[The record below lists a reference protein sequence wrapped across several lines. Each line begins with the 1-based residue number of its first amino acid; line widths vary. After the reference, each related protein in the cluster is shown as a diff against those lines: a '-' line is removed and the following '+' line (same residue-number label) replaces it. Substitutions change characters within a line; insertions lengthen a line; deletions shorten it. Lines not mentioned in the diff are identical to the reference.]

1 MSYKAIPGVV
11 YTNPEVASVGMT
23 EEMAQIAGFD
33 YKAVKLPMA
42 YSGRFVA
49 ENEGMNGVCK
59 IITTSNNTI
68 IGAHI
73 LGNPASELIVIAGM
87 MIEGGKKLEDFRKYV
102 FPHPTVGEIF
112 REF

>member
-23 EEMAQIAGFD
+23 EEMAKIVGFD
-33 YKAVKLPMA
+33 YKVVKLPMA
-42 YSGRFVA
+42 YAGRFVA
-49 ENEGMNGVCK
+49 ENEGVNGVCK
-59 IITTSNNTI
+59 IITDSKSHI
-68 IGAHI
+68 IGVHI

-87 MIEGGKKLEDFRKYV
+87 MIEEGRKLEDFKKYV